1 MEELKKDDDLKR
13 IREKS
18 VLRRAIHK
26 DSCNEVIDLALKI
39 PDIHVLVLG
48 PESCLRV
55 LYFRAFRKELLD
67 RFYMLNV
74 TNIDLITN
82 NHMESLKSALESI
95 VVDSNYTS
103 KGIIIYIS
111 CSDIVMGT
119 DFTSGIQYIEEKY
132 KVPVKIFQR
141 GPLSKR
147 RMLPKE
153 RLSNIFAEILEFHNK
168 SSNDLNKKAVN
179 ILGEERISKDSSLYK
194 IINKSGYD
202 KINDFCNLNDFE
214 DFMKF
219 SRSNINIVTHKFGIN
234 LAKNLEKKYNI
245 PYCFIPQKYILDDLR
260 INYLKLSEFLAVK
273 DDFENIEKEFEK
285 YLMSIPEDIFHK
297 RLAVGLKDN
306 SLEIAISLLQW
317 GFDVR
322 VVFIENISMEQ
333 FEKIKSFE
341 NANEIKIY
349 TNSFLK
355 EKNNNEFKHIE
366 IAIGEYAINKYPN
379 AKHVNY
385 KESYDISFENIKN
398 LIGDL
403 I

>member
-1 MEELKKDDDLKR
+1 MEELKKDDNFKKNIKKSILK
-13 IREKS
+13 
-18 VLRRAIHK
+18 RAIHK
-26 DSCNEVIDLALKI
+26 DTCNEVIDLALKI

-55 LYFRAFRKELLD
+55 LYFRAFRKEVLD

-74 TNIDLITN
+74 ANIDLITN
-82 NHMESLKSALESI
+82 NHMESLNGALESI
-95 VVDSNYTS
+95 IGDSNYTS
-103 KGIIIYIS
+103 KGIIVYIS

-119 DFTSGIQYIEEKY
+119 DFSSSIQYIEQRY

-153 RLSNIFAEILEFHNK
+153 RLSNIFAEILEFHDKSNNAINK
-168 SSNDLNKKAVN
+168 RAVN
-179 ILGEERISKDSSLYK
+179 ILGEERISEDSSLYK

-202 KINDFCNLNDFE
+202 KINDFCNLNNFDDFIE
-214 DFMKF
+214 F
-219 SRSNINIVTHKFGIN
+219 SRSNLNIVTHKFGIN

-245 PYCFIPQKYILDDLR
+245 PYYFIPQKNILEDLR
-260 INYLKLSEFLAVK
+260 LNYFKLSEFLGVEN
-273 DDFENIEKEFEK
+273 DFENIEKEFK
-285 YLMSIPEDIFHK
+285 RYLRNIPEDIFHK
-297 RLAVGLKDN
+297 AIAVGLKDN

-322 VVFIENISMEQ
+322 IIFTENISIEE

-349 TNSFLK
+349 SNSFLK
-355 EKNNNEFKHIE
+355 EKNTNEFKHIE
-366 IAIGEYAINKYPN
+366 IAIGEYAVNQCPN
-379 AKHVNY
+379 AKHINY
-385 KESYDISFENIKN
+385 KEVYDISFENIKN